1 MSAASS
7 GLVRLVRD
15 HATVTGGQFVNLR
28 SHWDECRQGRVVVV
42 ELFWPGTSGYDSHVT
57 AADLPVQGEPPGD
70 GA

>member
-1 MSAASS
+1 MSATSS

-15 HATVTGGQFVNLR
+15 HAAVTGGQFVNLR

-57 AADLPVQGEPPGD
+57 AADLPVQGEP
-70 GA
+70 A